1 MRSILLN
8 DIEAPINSSDKLLY
22 YNGNV
27 YRTEPLFKDFIG
39 MLTPFLISIIF
50 LLAGFIQGMTG
61 FGSALV
67 AIPLLSLFLDIKSAV
82 PLCILNSLVITTY
95 LSLKMR
101 NNLDSKKILPLC
113 IAAVPGIIVGST
125 LLKEVDSDIIKR
137 TLGLLL
143 VCYSL
148 YSLFFTPKT
157 RRLHK
162 FWSYFAGFASGAIG
176 AAFSA
181 GGPPTIIYTAMNDW
195 KKDTIKATLSGFF
208 LFNSYLIATVHAV
221 SGLTTIEIFAYFM
234 ISAPVVL
241 LGTVLGNICYGKI
254 PHGLYLKIIFA
265 FLTLMGIMMIV

>member
-1 MRSILLN
+1 
-8 DIEAPINSSDKLLY
+8 
-22 YNGNV
+22 
-27 YRTEPLFKDFIG
+27 
-39 MLTPFLISIIF
+39 MLTPFLISVVF

-67 AIPLLSLFLDIKSAV
+67 AIPLLSLFIDIKSAV

-101 NNLDSKKILPLC
+101 KDLDAKKIVPLC
-113 IAAVPGIIVGST
+113 VAAVPGIIIGTT
-125 LLKEVDSDIIKR
+125 LLKRVDSIVIR
-137 TLGLLL
+137 RSLGILL

-148 YSLFFTPKT
+148 YSLIITPRPRK
-157 RRLHK
+157 LHK
-162 FWSYFAGFASGAIG
+162 VWSYVAGFSSGAIG

-208 LFNSYLIATVHAV
+208 LFNSYLIAVVHAID
-221 SGLTTIEIFAYFM
+221 GLTTIEIVTYFM

-241 LGTVLGNICYGKI
+241 LGTVLGSVSYGKI
-254 PHGLYLKIIFA
+254 PHALYLKIIFA
-265 FLTLMGIMMIV
+265 FLILMGIMMIV

>member
-1 MRSILLN
+1 
-8 DIEAPINSSDKLLY
+8 
-22 YNGNV
+22 
-27 YRTEPLFKDFIG
+27 
-39 MLTPFLISIIF
+39 MLTPLLISIIF

-101 NNLDSKKILPLC
+101 RYLDAKKILPLC

-125 LLKEVDSDIIKR
+125 ILDKVSSTIIRICLGILLIA
-137 TLGLLL
+137 
-143 VCYSL
+143 YSA
-148 YSLFFTPKT
+148 YSLFSRPKP
-157 RRLHK
+157 RKLHK
-162 FWSYFAGFASGAIG
+162 AWSYIAGFSSGAIG

-181 GGPPTIIYTAMNDW
+181 GGPPAIIYTTLNDW
-195 KKDTIKATLSGFF
+195 KKDEIKATLSGFF

-221 SGLTTIEIFAYFM
+221 NGLTSIEIFTYFM

-241 LGTVLGNICYGKI
+241 LGTVLGSICYGRI
-254 PHGLYLKIIFA
+254 PATLYLQIIFT
-265 FLTLMGIMMIV
+265 FLVLMGIMMIL